1 MTGGNIAAEFHAAA
15 IGRLDAPFLLDG
27 QRSWTYG
34 EFFDQVRVYA
44 AVLIDAGAQPGD
56 RVLVHVEKSPEAVA
70 LCLLRLPCVCP
81 MLPRVRALRASV
93 SAHSK
98 RPRVAPLPPFCT
110 PSMPLRV

>member
-44 AVLIDAGAQPGD
+44 AVLINAGAQPGD

-70 LCLLRLPCVCP
+70 LY
-81 MLPRVRALRASV
+81 LRASGQ
-93 SAHSK
+93 APCTCRTTTHS
-98 RPRVAPLPPFCT
+98 PPTNVATSSPT
-110 PSMPLRV
+110 PNQRSSLSIRR